1 MASSYSDLK
10 IELIATGEQSGSWG
24 TTTNTNLGTALEEA
38 IVGTVDVA
46 FSSGAVTLS
55 LSNSNAT
62 QSARHLRLNLTGT
75 SGGAQNLIVPA
86 IQKNYL
92 VHNGTANTITVKTP
106 SGTGIGVPSG
116 KTMWVYNNGTNVVD
130 AVTAVSSLQSD
141 GGVTVDNITIDGA
154 EIDLSSGD
162 LVIDVAGSIQLDAD
176 GGNISFEDGGT
187 EIGRIN
193 MDSSNLTLRSTVSDK
208 DVVIQGN
215 DGGANISALTLDMS
229 AAGAATFNSSVA
241 ATTGNFSGAVTANAG
256 VVVDNITIDG
266 TEIDLSSGDLTVD
279 VAGDIILDA
288 DGAQITFK
296 DAGTERFTFNLDA
309 TPELDVAGGTFTIH
323 NTTSDADILLVGNDG
338 GSAVTALTLD
348 MSAAGAATFN
358 NDVTAFSDERLKD
371 NIETIPDALDK
382 VCQMRGVTFNR
393 TDFNGEK
400 QMGVIAQE
408 VEKVIPEVVR
418 EDDSEDKIKSV
429 AYGNMVG
436 VLIEAIKDL
445 KAEVDELKKG
455 K

>member
-10 IELIATGEQSGSWG
+10 IELINTGEQSGSWG

-46 FSSGAVTLS
+46 FSSGQVTLT

-75 SGGAQNLIVPA
+75 SGGAQNLVVPA

-92 VHNGTANTITVKTP
+92 VNNGTADTITVKTP
-106 SGTGIGVPSG
+106 SGSGIGVPSG

-141 GGVTVDNITIDGA
+141 GGVTVDNITIDGTQ
-154 EIDLSSGD
+154 IDLSSGD
-162 LVIDVAGSIQLDAD
+162 LLIDVAGDINLDAD
-176 GGNISFEDGGT
+176 GGDISFEDAGT
-187 EIGRIN
+187 EVGRIN
-193 MDSSNLTLRSTVSDK
+193 MDSSNLTLRSAVSDK
-208 DVVIQGN
+208 DVIIQGN
-215 DGGANISALTLDMS
+215 DGGSNITALTLDMS
-229 AAGAATFNSSVA
+229 EAGAASFNS
-241 ATTGNFSGAVTANAG
+241 TVTANAG
-256 VVVDNITIDG
+256 VIVDNITIDG
-266 TEIDLSSGDLTVD
+266 TEIDLSSGDLTID

-288 DGAQITFK
+288 DGGDVKINDGGVAI
-296 DAGTERFTFNLDA
+296 A
-309 TPELDVAGGTFTIH
+309 ELTNSSTDFVIKSV
-323 NTTSDADILLVGNDG
+323 TSDKDMIFKGNDG
-338 GSAVTALTLD
+338 GSAITALTLD

-358 NDVTAFSDERLKD
+358 NDVTAFSDERLKE
-371 NIETIPDALDK
+371 NIETIPDALSK

-393 TDFNGEK
+393 TDFDGEK

-408 VEKVIPEVVR
+408 VEKIIPEVVK